1 MRHQAKQYQQRTL
14 EEYFNMQ
21 DTQYIEYLNKVLTKV
36 KADTKMS
43 EDLRTAIIEAINLD
57 IKKHTDGGLLAET
70 YPTFDDF
77 WLAYK
82 KAADK
87 PRAERLWKKLNQKTK
102 EKIMLHV
109 PEYVLSTP
117 NKEYRK
123 NPATYLN
130 NKGWENEI
138 IIGKTQHI
146 EDSWTQPL
154 PIPPNHNK

>member
-1 MRHQAKQYQQRTL
+1 
-14 EEYFNMQ
+14 
-21 DTQYIEYLNKVLTKV
+21 
-36 KADTKMS
+36 
-43 EDLRTAIIEAINLD
+43 
-57 IKKHTDGGLLAET
+57 
-70 YPTFDDF
+70 
-77 WLAYK
+77 
-82 KAADK
+82 
-87 PRAERLWKKLNQKTK
+87 
-102 EKIMLHV
+102 MLHV